1 MTREELGVLVDKR
14 KKELKNSKFDYC
26 EYFDEY
32 EEFVKN
38 NPCNTVESFA
48 NSDIWEVAKYLY
60 QITEPI
66 ATLEENKE
74 TIDNFKSFFDDID
87 SDLCCGMMGL
97 FDELCSLGIVDEVVD
112 FFEETGVIKGLLK
125 INKIDFKDNR
135 LRDLIIDI
143 KQVYK
148 KDLFK
153 ISSFLK
159 FYENDP
165 ESIAVIM
172 DLVLAHRELKKAS
185 DFTKDLK
192 ENGYCGYTNREEK
205 RFLESKVKLYNKIC
219 DAKSILNEVSKIRNL
234 VVEQRSRA
242 SKYEKN
248 IRKEL
253 CGYDK
258 ALTLLDVSLKHR
270 EITNAKE
277 IIKNVKDEDM
287 KKAFLKLIYEHNKVY
302 YEELENEYNRLNQN
316 DSNKY
321 VALLQ
326 KYNISFTQ
334 EDVKEIMRRNN
345 IDDTSEIIKN
355 IVKLNLTT
363 QNVEILKHTS
373 LDKFM
378 RIKNLVDCG
387 YISSKYL
394 NTNEKFMWDESNLLD
409 IYEENISYLDKF
421 NLNPGM
427 FINITDVIIYSFD
440 SFSNNLKILN
450 DYGLL
455 KYLKNVDNLS
465 FLGDINLVSKIDKFL
480 ELGYES
486 FLENDLGILNLS
498 NLKRLDILKSLNMPI
513 TDISTMYKVLS
524 DQKFIID
531 DSKIDEYLPNVVE
544 LSEKK
549 NITSNLSD
557 FRNTNRVYSI
567 GDSLFSVNKINR
579 LLESGNSL
587 YDSLFM
593 NRKFSEEE
601 YDNILKA
608 LGCYTATK

>member
-112 FFEETGVIKGLLK
+112 FFEEPGVIKGLLK

-148 KDLFK
+148 NDLLK

-165 ESIAVIM
+165 ESITVIM
-172 DLVLAHRELKKAS
+172 NLVLAHRELKKAS

-234 VVEQRSRA
+234 VDEQRSRA

-258 ALTLLDVSLKHR
+258 ALTLLDVSLKRR

-355 IVKLNLTT
+355 IIKMNLSI
-363 QNVEILKHTS
+363 NNAELLKHTS
-373 LDKFM
+373 LEKFM
-378 RIKNLVDCG
+378 RVKNLVDSG
-387 YISSKYL
+387 YISVKYL
-394 NTNEKFMWDESNLLD
+394 NTNESFMWDESNSLD
-409 IYEENISYLDKF
+409 IYEENISYLDNF

-557 FRNTNRVYSI
+557 FKNTNRVYSI
-567 GDSLFSVNKINR
+567 GDSLFSINKINR

>member
-38 NPCNTVESFA
+38 NPCNTVESFV
-48 NSDIWEVAKYLY
+48 NSDIWKVAKYLY

-74 TIDNFKSFFDDID
+74 TIDNFKSFFDGID

-148 KDLFK
+148 KDLLK

-165 ESIAVIM
+165 ESITVIM

-185 DFTKDLK
+185 AFTKDLK

-219 DAKSILNEVSKIRNL
+219 DTKSILNEVSKIRNL
-234 VVEQRSRA
+234 VDDQRSRA

-258 ALTLLDVSLKHR
+258 ALTLLDVSLKRR

-287 KKAFLKLIYEHNKVY
+287 KKAFLKLIYEHNNVY

-326 KYNISFTQ
+326 KYNISFTP

-345 IDDTSEIIKN
+345 IDGTSGIIKN

-363 QNVEILKHTS
+363 HIVEILKHTS

-387 YISSKYL
+387 YISAKYL

-409 IYEENISYLDKF
+409 IYEENISYLDNF

-450 DYGLL
+450 DYGLI

-465 FLGDINLVSKIDKFL
+465 FLGDVNLVSKIDKFL

-549 NITSNLSD
+549 NITSNLSN

-567 GDSLFSVNKINR
+567 GDSLFSINKINR

>member
-112 FFEETGVIKGLLK
+112 FFEEPGVIKGLLK

-148 KDLFK
+148 NDLLK

-165 ESIAVIM
+165 ESITVIM
-172 DLVLAHRELKKAS
+172 NLVLAHRELKKAS

-205 RFLESKVKLYNKIC
+205 RFLESKVKIC

-234 VVEQRSRA
+234 VDEQRSRA

-258 ALTLLDVSLKHR
+258 ALTLLDASLKRR

-355 IVKLNLTT
+355 IIKMNLSI
-363 QNVEILKHTS
+363 NNAELLKHTS
-373 LDKFM
+373 LEKFM
-378 RIKNLVDCG
+378 RVKNLVDSG
-387 YISSKYL
+387 YISAKYL
-394 NTNEKFMWDESNLLD
+394 NTNEKFMWDESNSLD

>member
-112 FFEETGVIKGLLK
+112 FFEEPGVKKGLLK

-143 KQVYK
+143 KQLYK
-148 KDLFK
+148 NDLLK
-153 ISSFLK
+153 ISFFLK

-165 ESIAVIM
+165 ESITVIM
-172 DLVLAHRELKKAS
+172 NLVLAHRELKKAS
-185 DFTKDLK
+185 DFTKNLK
-192 ENGYCGYTNREEK
+192 ENGYCGYTKREEK
-205 RFLESKVKLYNKIC
+205 RFLKSKVKLYNKIC
-219 DAKSILNEVSKIRNL
+219 DTKSILNEVSKIRNL
-234 VVEQRSRA
+234 VDDQRSRA

-253 CGYDK
+253 YGYDK
-258 ALTLLDVSLKHR
+258 ALTLLDVSLKRR

-287 KKAFLKLIYEHNKVY
+287 KKAFLKLIYEHNNVY

-378 RIKNLVDCG
+378 RIKDLVDCG
-387 YISSKYL
+387 YISVKYL
-394 NTNEKFMWDESNLLD
+394 NTNESFMWDESNSLD
-409 IYEENISYLDKF
+409 IYEENISYLDNF
-421 NLNPGM
+421 NLNPGT

-450 DYGLL
+450 DYGLI

-549 NITSNLSD
+549 NINSNLSD

-567 GDSLFSVNKINR
+567 GDSLFSINKINR

-608 LGCYTATK
+608 LGCYAATK

>member
-112 FFEETGVIKGLLK
+112 FFEEPGVIKGLLK

-148 KDLFK
+148 NDLLK

-165 ESIAVIM
+165 ESITVIM
-172 DLVLAHRELKKAS
+172 NLVLAHRELKKAS

-258 ALTLLDVSLKHR
+258 ALTLLDVSLKRR

-355 IVKLNLTT
+355 IIKMNLSI
-363 QNVEILKHTS
+363 NNAELLKHTS
-373 LDKFM
+373 LEKFM
-378 RIKNLVDCG
+378 RVKNLVDSG
-387 YISSKYL
+387 YISAKYL

-486 FLENDLGILNLS
+486 SLENDLGILNLS

>member
-112 FFEETGVIKGLLK
+112 FFEEPGVIKGLLK

-148 KDLFK
+148 NDLLK

-159 FYENDP
+159 FYENAP
-165 ESIAVIM
+165 ESITVIM
-172 DLVLAHRELKKAS
+172 NLVLAHRELKKAS

-234 VVEQRSRA
+234 VDEQRSRA

-258 ALTLLDVSLKHR
+258 ALTLLDASLKRR

-355 IVKLNLTT
+355 IVKMNLSI
-363 QNVEILKHTS
+363 NNAELLKHTS
-373 LDKFM
+373 LEKFM
-378 RIKNLVDCG
+378 RVKNLVDSG
-387 YISSKYL
+387 YISVKYL
-394 NTNEKFMWDESNLLD
+394 NTNESFMWDESNSLD

-567 GDSLFSVNKINR
+567 GDSLFSINKINR

>member
-14 KKELKNSKFDYC
+14 KKELENSKFDYC

-74 TIDNFKSFFDDID
+74 TIDNFKSFFDGID
-87 SDLCCGMMGL
+87 SDLYCGMMGI

-112 FFEETGVIKGLLK
+112 FFEESGVIKGLLK
-125 INKIDFKDNR
+125 INKIDFKNNR
-135 LRDLIIDI
+135 LRNLIIDI

-148 KDLFK
+148 KDLPK

-165 ESIAVIM
+165 ESISVIM

-192 ENGYCGYTNREEK
+192 ENCYCGYTNREEK
-205 RFLESKVKLYNKIC
+205 RFLESKVKLYNKVC

-234 VVEQRSRA
+234 VDEQRSRA

-258 ALTLLDVSLKHR
+258 ALTLLDVSLKRR

-345 IDDTSEIIKN
+345 IDDTSEIINN

-387 YISSKYL
+387 YISAKYL

-409 IYEENISYLDKF
+409 IYEENISYLDNF

-440 SFSNNLKILN
+440 SFSYNLKILN
-450 DYGLL
+450 DYGLI

-465 FLGDINLVSKIDKFL
+465 FLRDINLVSKIDKFL

-567 GDSLFSVNKINR
+567 GDSLFSINKINR

>member
-387 YISSKYL
+387 YISAKYL

-567 GDSLFSVNKINR
+567 GDSLFSINKINR
-579 LLESGNSL
+579 LLKSGNSL

>member
-97 FDELCSLGIVDEVVD
+97 FDELCSLGIVYEVVD
-112 FFEETGVIKGLLK
+112 FFEEPGVIKGLLK

-148 KDLFK
+148 NDLLK

-165 ESIAVIM
+165 ESITVIM
-172 DLVLAHRELKKAS
+172 NLVLAHRELKKAS

-234 VVEQRSRA
+234 VDEQRSRA

-258 ALTLLDVSLKHR
+258 ALTLLDASLKRR

-355 IVKLNLTT
+355 IVKMNLSI
-363 QNVEILKHTS
+363 NNAELLKHTS
-373 LDKFM
+373 LEKFM
-378 RIKNLVDCG
+378 RVKNLVDSG
-387 YISSKYL
+387 YISVKYL
-394 NTNEKFMWDESNLLD
+394 NTNESFMWDESNSLD

-567 GDSLFSVNKINR
+567 GDSLFSINKINR

>member
-1 MTREELGVLVDKR
+1 MVVKMTREELGVLVDKR

-38 NPCNTVESFA
+38 NPCNTVESFV

-74 TIDNFKSFFDDID
+74 TIDNFKSFFDGID
-87 SDLCCGMMGL
+87 SDLCCGMLAL

-234 VVEQRSRA
+234 VDEQRSKA

-258 ALTLLDVSLKHR
+258 ALTLLDVSLKRR

-363 QNVEILKHTS
+363 
-373 LDKFM
+373 
-378 RIKNLVDCG
+378 
-387 YISSKYL
+387 
-394 NTNEKFMWDESNLLD
+394 NEKFMWDESNLLD

-465 FLGDINLVSKIDKFL
+465 FLRDINLVSKIDKFL

-544 LSEKK
+544 LSKKK

-567 GDSLFSVNKINR
+567 GDSLFSINKINR
-579 LLESGNSL
+579 LLKSGNSL

>member
-87 SDLCCGMMGL
+87 SDLYCGMMGL

-112 FFEETGVIKGLLK
+112 FFEEPGVKKGLLK

-135 LRDLIIDI
+135 LRNLIIDI

-148 KDLFK
+148 NDLLK

-165 ESIAVIM
+165 ESITVIM
-172 DLVLAHRELKKAS
+172 NLVLAHRELKKAS
-185 DFTKDLK
+185 DFTKNLK
-192 ENGYCGYTNREEK
+192 ENGYCGYTKREEK
-205 RFLESKVKLYNKIC
+205 RFLKSKVKLYNKIC
-219 DAKSILNEVSKIRNL
+219 DTKSILNEVSKIRNL
-234 VVEQRSRA
+234 VEDQRSRA

-253 CGYDK
+253 YGYDK
-258 ALTLLDVSLKHR
+258 ALTLLDVSLKRR

-287 KKAFLKLIYEHNKVY
+287 KKAFLKLIYEHNNVY

-355 IVKLNLTT
+355 IVKLDLTT

-378 RIKNLVDCG
+378 RIKDLVDCG
-387 YISSKYL
+387 YISVKYL
-394 NTNEKFMWDESNLLD
+394 NTNESFMWDESNSLD
-409 IYEENISYLDKF
+409 IYEENISYLDNF
-421 NLNPGM
+421 NLNPGT

-450 DYGLL
+450 DYGLI

-544 LSEKK
+544 LSKKK

-567 GDSLFSVNKINR
+567 GDSLFSINKINR

-608 LGCYTATK
+608 LGCYAATK

>member
-1 MTREELGVLVDKR
+1 MTREELGILVDKR
-14 KKELKNSKFDYC
+14 KKELENSKFDYC

-38 NPCNTVESFA
+38 NPCNTVESFVDA
-48 NSDIWEVAKYLY
+48 DIWEVVKYLY
-60 QITEPI
+60 QITDPI

-74 TIDNFKSFFDDID
+74 TINNFKSFFDN
-87 SDLCCGMMGL
+87 SDTELCCGMMGL

-148 KDLFK
+148 EDLFK
-153 ISSFLK
+153 ISTFLK
-159 FYENDP
+159 FYESDP
-165 ESIAVIM
+165 ENISDIIE
-172 DLVLAHRELKKAS
+172 LVLAHRELKKAS

-192 ENGYCGYTNREEK
+192 ENGYFGYKNREEK
-205 RFLESKVKLYNKIC
+205 RFFESQVKLYNKIC
-219 DAKSILNEVSKIRNL
+219 DSKSIINEVSKIRNL
-234 VVEQRSRA
+234 VNEQKNMA

-253 CGYDK
+253 CGYDR
-258 ALTLLDVSLKHR
+258 ALTLLDTSLKRR

-287 KKAFLKLIYEHNKVY
+287 KRAFLQLIYEHNKVY
-302 YEELENEYNRLNQN
+302 YEELENEYNRLSQN

-321 VALLQ
+321 AALLQ
-326 KYNISFTQ
+326 KYNISCTEQ
-334 EDVKEIMRRNN
+334 DIKEIMRKND
-345 IDDTSEIIKN
+345 IDATSEIIKN
-355 IVKLNLTT
+355 IVKLNLSI
-363 QNVEILKHTS
+363 NNIELLKHTS

-378 RIKNLVDCG
+378 RVKALVDSG
-387 YISSKYL
+387 YISVKYL
-394 NTNEKFMWDESNLLD
+394 NTNESFMFDESNSLD
-409 IYEENISYLDKF
+409 IYEENISYLDNF

-455 KYLKNVDNLS
+455 KQLKNVDNLS
-465 FLGDINLVSKIDKFL
+465 FLGDINLVSKIDMFL

-498 NLKRLDILKSLNMPI
+498 NLKRLDMLKSLNMPI
-513 TDISTMYKVLS
+513 VNISTMYKVLS

-531 DSKIDEYLPNVVE
+531 DNKIDEYLPNVVE

-557 FRNTNRVYSI
+557 FKYTNRVYSI
-567 GDSLFSVNKINR
+567 GDSLFSINKINR
-579 LLESGNSL
+579 LLASGNSI

-601 YDNILKA
+601 YDNILMA
-608 LGCYTATK
+608 LGCYTTTK

>member
-148 KDLFK
+148 KDLPK

-234 VVEQRSRA
+234 VDEQRSRA

-258 ALTLLDVSLKHR
+258 ALTLLDVSLKRR

-355 IVKLNLTT
+355 IIKMNLSI
-363 QNVEILKHTS
+363 NNAELLKHTS

-378 RIKNLVDCG
+378 RIKNLVDSG
-387 YISSKYL
+387 YISVKYL
-394 NTNEKFMWDESNLLD
+394 NTNESFMWDESNSLD
-409 IYEENISYLDKF
+409 IYEENISYLDNF

-524 DQKFIID
+524 DQKFISD

-557 FRNTNRVYSI
+557 FKNTNRVYSI
-567 GDSLFSVNKINR
+567 GDSLFSINKINR

>member
-87 SDLCCGMMGL
+87 LDLCCGMMGL

-112 FFEETGVIKGLLK
+112 FFEEPGVIKGLLK

-148 KDLFK
+148 NDLLK

-165 ESIAVIM
+165 ESITVIM
-172 DLVLAHRELKKAS
+172 NLVLAHRELKKAS
-185 DFTKDLK
+185 DFTKNLK

-234 VVEQRSRA
+234 VDEQRSRA

-258 ALTLLDVSLKHR
+258 ALTLLDVSLKRR

-355 IVKLNLTT
+355 IVKMNLSI
-363 QNVEILKHTS
+363 NNAELLKHTS
-373 LDKFM
+373 LEKFM
-378 RIKNLVDCG
+378 RVKNLVDSG
-387 YISSKYL
+387 YISVKYL
-394 NTNEKFMWDESNLLD
+394 NTNESFMWDESNSLD

-567 GDSLFSVNKINR
+567 GDSLFSINKINR

>member
-74 TIDNFKSFFDDID
+74 TIDNFKSFFDGID

-112 FFEETGVIKGLLK
+112 FFEESGVIKGLLK
-125 INKIDFKDNR
+125 INKIDFKNNR
-135 LRDLIIDI
+135 LRNLIIDI

-148 KDLFK
+148 KDLPK

-165 ESIAVIM
+165 ESISVIM

-192 ENGYCGYTNREEK
+192 ENCYCGYTNREEK
-205 RFLESKVKLYNKIC
+205 RFLESKVKLYNKVC

-234 VVEQRSRA
+234 VDEQRSRA

-258 ALTLLDVSLKHR
+258 ALTLLDVSLKRR

-345 IDDTSEIIKN
+345 IDDTSEIINN

-387 YISSKYL
+387 YISVKYL
-394 NTNEKFMWDESNLLD
+394 NNNEKFMWDESNLLD

-440 SFSNNLKILN
+440 IFSNNLKILN

-465 FLGDINLVSKIDKFL
+465 FLRDINLVSKIDKFL

-498 NLKRLDILKSLNMPI
+498 NLKRLDILNSFNMPI

-567 GDSLFSVNKINR
+567 GDSLFSINKINR

>member
-1 MTREELGVLVDKR
+1 
-14 KKELKNSKFDYC
+14 
-26 EYFDEY
+26 
-32 EEFVKN
+32 
-38 NPCNTVESFA
+38 
-48 NSDIWEVAKYLY
+48 
-60 QITEPI
+60 
-66 ATLEENKE
+66 
-74 TIDNFKSFFDDID
+74 
-87 SDLCCGMMGL
+87 MMGL

-112 FFEETGVIKGLLK
+112 FFEESGVIKGLLK
-125 INKIDFKDNR
+125 INKIDFKNNR
-135 LRDLIIDI
+135 LRNLIIDI

-148 KDLFK
+148 KDLPK

-165 ESIAVIM
+165 ESISVIM

-192 ENGYCGYTNREEK
+192 ENCYCGYTNREEK
-205 RFLESKVKLYNKIC
+205 RFLESKVKLYNKVC

-234 VVEQRSRA
+234 VDEQRSRA

-258 ALTLLDVSLKHR
+258 ALTLLDVSLKRR

-345 IDDTSEIIKN
+345 IDDTSEIINN

-387 YISSKYL
+387 YISAKYL

-409 IYEENISYLDKF
+409 IYEENISYLDNF

-465 FLGDINLVSKIDKFL
+465 FLRDINLVSKIDKFL

-498 NLKRLDILKSLNMPI
+498 NLKRLDILNSFNMPI

-567 GDSLFSVNKINR
+567 GDSLFSINKINR

>member
-87 SDLCCGMMGL
+87 LDLCCGMMGL

-112 FFEETGVIKGLLK
+112 FFEEPGVIKGLLK

-148 KDLFK
+148 NDLLK

-165 ESIAVIM
+165 ESITVIM
-172 DLVLAHRELKKAS
+172 NLVLAHRELKKAS

-234 VVEQRSRA
+234 VDEQRSRA

-258 ALTLLDVSLKHR
+258 ALTLLDASLKRR

-355 IVKLNLTT
+355 IVKMNLSI
-363 QNVEILKHTS
+363 NNAELLKHTS
-373 LDKFM
+373 LEKFM
-378 RIKNLVDCG
+378 RVKNLVDSG
-387 YISSKYL
+387 YISVKYL
-394 NTNEKFMWDESNLLD
+394 NTNESFMWDESNSLD
-409 IYEENISYLDKF
+409 IYEENISYLDNF

-450 DYGLL
+450 DYGLI
-455 KYLKNVDNLS
+455 KYLKNVNNLS

-524 DQKFIID
+524 DQKFIVD

-567 GDSLFSVNKINR
+567 GDSLFSINKINR

>member
-74 TIDNFKSFFDDID
+74 TIDNFKSFFDGID

-143 KQVYK
+143 KQIYK
-148 KDLFK
+148 KDLPK

-234 VVEQRSRA
+234 VDDQRSRA

-258 ALTLLDVSLKHR
+258 ALTLLDVSLKRR

-326 KYNISFTQ
+326 KYNISFTP

-345 IDDTSEIIKN
+345 IDGTSGIIKN

-363 QNVEILKHTS
+363 HIVEILKHTS

-387 YISSKYL
+387 YISAKYL
-394 NTNEKFMWDESNLLD
+394 NANEKFMWDESNLLD
-409 IYEENISYLDKF
+409 VYEENISYLDNF

-450 DYGLL
+450 DYGLI

-465 FLGDINLVSKIDKFL
+465 FLGDVNLVSKIDKFL

-549 NITSNLSD
+549 NITSNLSN

-567 GDSLFSVNKINR
+567 GDSLFSINKINR

>member
-74 TIDNFKSFFDDID
+74 TIDNFKSFFDGID
-87 SDLCCGMMGL
+87 SDLCCGMMAI

-112 FFEETGVIKGLLK
+112 FFEESGVIKGLLK
-125 INKIDFKDNR
+125 INKIDFKNNR
-135 LRDLIIDI
+135 LRNLIIDI

-148 KDLFK
+148 KDLPK

-165 ESIAVIM
+165 ESISVIM

-192 ENGYCGYTNREEK
+192 ENCYCGYTNREEK
-205 RFLESKVKLYNKIC
+205 RFLESKVKLYNKVC

-234 VVEQRSRA
+234 VDEQRSRA

-258 ALTLLDVSLKHR
+258 ALTLLDVSLKRR

-345 IDDTSEIIKN
+345 IDDTSEIINN

-387 YISSKYL
+387 YISAKYL
-394 NTNEKFMWDESNLLD
+394 NNNEKFMWDESNLLD
-409 IYEENISYLDKF
+409 IYEENISYLDNF

-465 FLGDINLVSKIDKFL
+465 FLRDINLVSKIDKFL

-498 NLKRLDILKSLNMPI
+498 NLKRLDILNSFNMPI

-531 DSKIDEYLPNVVE
+531 DSNIDEYLPNVVE

-567 GDSLFSVNKINR
+567 GDSLFSINKINR

>member
-1 MTREELGVLVDKR
+1 
-14 KKELKNSKFDYC
+14 
-26 EYFDEY
+26 
-32 EEFVKN
+32 
-38 NPCNTVESFA
+38 
-48 NSDIWEVAKYLY
+48 
-60 QITEPI
+60 
-66 ATLEENKE
+66 
-74 TIDNFKSFFDDID
+74 
-87 SDLCCGMMGL
+87 
-97 FDELCSLGIVDEVVD
+97 
-112 FFEETGVIKGLLK
+112 
-125 INKIDFKDNR
+125 
-135 LRDLIIDI
+135 
-143 KQVYK
+143 
-148 KDLFK
+148 
-153 ISSFLK
+153 
-159 FYENDP
+159 
-165 ESIAVIM
+165 
-172 DLVLAHRELKKAS
+172 
-185 DFTKDLK
+185 
-192 ENGYCGYTNREEK
+192 
-205 RFLESKVKLYNKIC
+205 
-219 DAKSILNEVSKIRNL
+219 
-234 VVEQRSRA
+234 
-242 SKYEKN
+242 
-248 IRKEL
+248 
-253 CGYDK
+253 
-258 ALTLLDVSLKHR
+258 
-270 EITNAKE
+270 
-277 IIKNVKDEDM
+277 M

-345 IDDTSEIIKN
+345 IDDTSEIINN

-387 YISSKYL
+387 YISAKYL
-394 NTNEKFMWDESNLLD
+394 NNNEKFMWDESNLLD
-409 IYEENISYLDKF
+409 IYEENISYLDNF

-465 FLGDINLVSKIDKFL
+465 FLRDINLVSKIDKFL

-567 GDSLFSVNKINR
+567 GDSLFSINKINR

>member
-112 FFEETGVIKGLLK
+112 FFEEPGVIKGLLK

-148 KDLFK
+148 NDLLK

-165 ESIAVIM
+165 ESITVIM
-172 DLVLAHRELKKAS
+172 NLVLAHRELKKAS

-234 VVEQRSRA
+234 VEEQKSRA

-258 ALTLLDVSLKHR
+258 ALTLLDVSLKRR

-355 IVKLNLTT
+355 IIKMNLSI
-363 QNVEILKHTS
+363 NNAELLKHTS
-373 LDKFM
+373 LEKFM
-378 RIKNLVDCG
+378 RVKNLVDSG
-387 YISSKYL
+387 YISAKYL

>member
-112 FFEETGVIKGLLK
+112 FFEEPGVKKGLLK

-143 KQVYK
+143 KQLYK
-148 KDLFK
+148 NDLLK

-165 ESIAVIM
+165 ESITVIM
-172 DLVLAHRELKKAS
+172 NLVLAHRELKKAS
-185 DFTKDLK
+185 DFTKNLK
-192 ENGYCGYTNREEK
+192 ENGYCGYTKREEK
-205 RFLESKVKLYNKIC
+205 RFLKSKVKLYNKIC
-219 DAKSILNEVSKIRNL
+219 DTKSILNEVSKIRNL
-234 VVEQRSRA
+234 VDDQRSRA

-253 CGYDK
+253 YGYDK
-258 ALTLLDVSLKHR
+258 ALTLLDVSLKRR

-287 KKAFLKLIYEHNKVY
+287 KKAFLKLIYEHNNVY

-378 RIKNLVDCG
+378 RIKDLVDCG
-387 YISSKYL
+387 YISVKYL
-394 NTNEKFMWDESNLLD
+394 NTNESFMWDESNSLD
-409 IYEENISYLDKF
+409 IYEENISYLDNF
-421 NLNPGM
+421 NLNPGT

-450 DYGLL
+450 DYGLI

-567 GDSLFSVNKINR
+567 GDSLFSINKINR

-608 LGCYTATK
+608 LGCYAATK

>member
-1 MTREELGVLVDKR
+1 M
-14 KKELKNSKFDYC
+14 
-26 EYFDEY
+26 
-32 EEFVKN
+32 
-38 NPCNTVESFA
+38 
-48 NSDIWEVAKYLY
+48 Y

-74 TIDNFKSFFDDID
+74 TIDNFKSFFDGID

-112 FFEETGVIKGLLK
+112 FFEESGVIKGLLK
-125 INKIDFKDNR
+125 INKIDFKNNR
-135 LRDLIIDI
+135 LRNLIIDI

-148 KDLFK
+148 KDLPK

-165 ESIAVIM
+165 ESISVIM

-192 ENGYCGYTNREEK
+192 ENCYCGYTNREEK
-205 RFLESKVKLYNKIC
+205 RFLESKVKLYNKVC

-234 VVEQRSRA
+234 VDEQRSRA

-258 ALTLLDVSLKHR
+258 ALTLLDVSLKRR

-287 KKAFLKLIYEHNKVY
+287 KKVFLKLIYEHNKVY

-345 IDDTSEIIKN
+345 IDDTSEIINN

-387 YISSKYL
+387 YISVKYL
-394 NTNEKFMWDESNLLD
+394 NNNEKFMWDESNLLD

-440 SFSNNLKILN
+440 IFSNNLKILN

-465 FLGDINLVSKIDKFL
+465 FLRDINLVSKIDKFL

-498 NLKRLDILKSLNMPI
+498 NLKRLDILNSFNMPI

-567 GDSLFSVNKINR
+567 GDSLFSINKINR

-608 LGCYTATK
+608 LGCYTATR

>member
-38 NPCNTVESFA
+38 NPCNTVESFV

-74 TIDNFKSFFDDID
+74 TIDNFKSFFDGID

-143 KQVYK
+143 KQIYK
-148 KDLFK
+148 KDLPK

-234 VVEQRSRA
+234 VDDQRSRA

-258 ALTLLDVSLKHR
+258 ALALLDVSLKRR

-287 KKAFLKLIYEHNKVY
+287 KKAFLKLIYEHNNVY

-326 KYNISFTQ
+326 KYNISFTP

-345 IDDTSEIIKN
+345 IDGTSGIIKN

-363 QNVEILKHTS
+363 HIVEILKHTS

-387 YISSKYL
+387 YISLKYL

-409 IYEENISYLDKF
+409 IYEENISYLDNF

-450 DYGLL
+450 DYGLI

-465 FLGDINLVSKIDKFL
+465 FLGDVNLVSKIDKFL
-480 ELGYES
+480 ELGYEG

-513 TDISTMYKVLS
+513 TDISTMYKVLC

-549 NITSNLSD
+549 NINSNLSN

-567 GDSLFSVNKINR
+567 GDSLFSINKINR

>member
-74 TIDNFKSFFDDID
+74 TIDNFKSFFDGID

-143 KQVYK
+143 KQIYK
-148 KDLFK
+148 KDLPK

-234 VVEQRSRA
+234 VDEQKSRA

-258 ALTLLDVSLKHR
+258 ALTLLDVSLKRR

-326 KYNISFTQ
+326 KYNISFTP

-345 IDDTSEIIKN
+345 IDGTSGIIKN

-363 QNVEILKHTS
+363 HIVEILKHTS

-378 RIKNLVDCG
+378 RIKSLVDCG
-387 YISSKYL
+387 YISAKYL

-409 IYEENISYLDKF
+409 IYEENISYLDNF

-450 DYGLL
+450 DYGLI

-465 FLGDINLVSKIDKFL
+465 FLGDVNLVSKIDKFL

-549 NITSNLSD
+549 NITSNLSN

-567 GDSLFSVNKINR
+567 GDSLFSINKINR

>member
-74 TIDNFKSFFDDID
+74 TIDNFKSFFDGID

-148 KDLFK
+148 KDLPK

-234 VVEQRSRA
+234 VDEQKSRA

-258 ALTLLDVSLKHR
+258 ALTLLDVSLKRR

-326 KYNISFTQ
+326 KYNISFTP

-345 IDDTSEIIKN
+345 IDGTSGIIKN

-363 QNVEILKHTS
+363 HIVEILKHTS

-378 RIKNLVDCG
+378 RIKSLVDCG
-387 YISSKYL
+387 YISAKYL

-409 IYEENISYLDKF
+409 VYEENISYLDNF

-450 DYGLL
+450 DYGLI

-465 FLGDINLVSKIDKFL
+465 FLGDVNLVSKIDKFL
-480 ELGYES
+480 ELGYEG

-549 NITSNLSD
+549 NITSNLSN

-567 GDSLFSVNKINR
+567 GDSLFSINKINR

>member
-74 TIDNFKSFFDDID
+74 TIDNFKSFFDGID
-87 SDLCCGMMGL
+87 SDLCCGMMVI

-112 FFEETGVIKGLLK
+112 FFEESGVIKGLLK
-125 INKIDFKDNR
+125 INKIDFKNNR
-135 LRDLIIDI
+135 LRNLIIDI

-148 KDLFK
+148 KDLPK

-165 ESIAVIM
+165 ESISVIM

-192 ENGYCGYTNREEK
+192 ENCYCGYTNREEK
-205 RFLESKVKLYNKIC
+205 RFLESKVKLYNKVC

-234 VVEQRSRA
+234 VDEQRSRA

-258 ALTLLDVSLKHR
+258 ALTLLDVSLKRR

-345 IDDTSEIIKN
+345 IDDTSEIINN
-355 IVKLNLTT
+355 ILKLNLTT

-387 YISSKYL
+387 YISAKYL
-394 NTNEKFMWDESNLLD
+394 NNNEKFMWDESNLLD
-409 IYEENISYLDKF
+409 IYEENISYLDNF

-465 FLGDINLVSKIDKFL
+465 FLRDINLVSKIDKFL
-480 ELGYES
+480 ELVYES

-498 NLKRLDILKSLNMPI
+498 NLKRLDILNSFNMPI

-567 GDSLFSVNKINR
+567 GDSLFSINKINR

>member
-74 TIDNFKSFFDDID
+74 TIDNFKSFFDGID

-112 FFEETGVIKGLLK
+112 FFEESGVIKGLLK
-125 INKIDFKDNR
+125 INKIDFKNNR
-135 LRDLIIDI
+135 LRNLIIDI

-148 KDLFK
+148 KDLPK

-165 ESIAVIM
+165 ESISVIM

-192 ENGYCGYTNREEK
+192 ENCYCGYTNREEK
-205 RFLESKVKLYNKIC
+205 RFLESKVKLYNKVC

-234 VVEQRSRA
+234 VDEQRSRA

-258 ALTLLDVSLKHR
+258 ALTLLDVSLKRR

-345 IDDTSEIIKN
+345 IDDTSEIINN

-387 YISSKYL
+387 YISAKYL
-394 NTNEKFMWDESNLLD
+394 NNNEKFMWDESNLLD

-465 FLGDINLVSKIDKFL
+465 FLRDINLVSKIDKFL

-498 NLKRLDILKSLNMPI
+498 NLKRLDILNSFNMPI

-567 GDSLFSVNKINR
+567 GDSLFSINKINR

>member
-74 TIDNFKSFFDDID
+74 TIDNFKSFFDGID
-87 SDLCCGMMGL
+87 SDLCCGMMVI

-112 FFEETGVIKGLLK
+112 FFEESGVIKGLLK
-125 INKIDFKDNR
+125 INKIDFKNNR
-135 LRDLIIDI
+135 LRNLIIDI

-148 KDLFK
+148 KDLPK

-165 ESIAVIM
+165 ESISVIM

-192 ENGYCGYTNREEK
+192 ENCYCGYTNREEK
-205 RFLESKVKLYNKIC
+205 RFLESKVKLYNKVC

-234 VVEQRSRA
+234 VDEQRSRA

-258 ALTLLDVSLKHR
+258 ALTLLDVSLKRR

-345 IDDTSEIIKN
+345 IDDTSEIINN

-387 YISSKYL
+387 YISAKYL
-394 NTNEKFMWDESNLLD
+394 NNNEKFMWDESNLLD

-427 FINITDVIIYSFD
+427 FINVTDVIIYSFD
-440 SFSNNLKILN
+440 IFSNNLKILN

-465 FLGDINLVSKIDKFL
+465 FLRDINLVSKIDKFL

-498 NLKRLDILKSLNMPI
+498 NLKRLDILNSFNMPI

-567 GDSLFSVNKINR
+567 GDSLFSINKINR

>member
-74 TIDNFKSFFDDID
+74 TIDNFKSFFDGID

-112 FFEETGVIKGLLK
+112 FFEEPGVIKGLLK

-148 KDLFK
+148 NDLLK

-165 ESIAVIM
+165 ESITVIM
-172 DLVLAHRELKKAS
+172 NLVLAHRELKKAS

-234 VVEQRSRA
+234 VDEQRSRA

-258 ALTLLDVSLKHR
+258 ALTLLDVSLKRR

-355 IVKLNLTT
+355 IIKMNLSI
-363 QNVEILKHTS
+363 NNAELLKHTS

-378 RIKNLVDCG
+378 RIKNLVDSG
-387 YISSKYL
+387 YISVKYL
-394 NTNEKFMWDESNLLD
+394 NTNESFMWDESNSLD

-549 NITSNLSD
+549 NITSNLSN

-567 GDSLFSVNKINR
+567 GDSLFSINKINR

>member
-14 KKELKNSKFDYC
+14 KKELKNRKFDYC

-38 NPCNTVESFA
+38 NPCNTVESFV

-74 TIDNFKSFFDDID
+74 TIDNFKSFFDGID

-148 KDLFK
+148 KDLLK

-219 DAKSILNEVSKIRNL
+219 DTKSILNEVSKIRNL
-234 VVEQRSRA
+234 VDDQRSRA

-258 ALTLLDVSLKHR
+258 ALTLLDVSLKRR

-287 KKAFLKLIYEHNKVY
+287 KKAFLKLIYEHNNVY

-326 KYNISFTQ
+326 KYNISFTP

-345 IDDTSEIIKN
+345 IDGTSGIIKN

-363 QNVEILKHTS
+363 HIVEILKHTS

-387 YISSKYL
+387 YISAKYL

-409 IYEENISYLDKF
+409 IYEENISYLDNF

-450 DYGLL
+450 DYGLI

-465 FLGDINLVSKIDKFL
+465 FLGDVNLVSKIDKFL
-480 ELGYES
+480 ELGYEG

-549 NITSNLSD
+549 NITSNLSN

-567 GDSLFSVNKINR
+567 GDSLFSINKINR

>member
-74 TIDNFKSFFDDID
+74 TIDNFKSFFDGID

-112 FFEETGVIKGLLK
+112 FFEETGIIKGLLK

-165 ESIAVIM
+165 ESIAVII

-234 VVEQRSRA
+234 VDEQKSRA

-258 ALTLLDVSLKHR
+258 ALTLLDVSLKRR

-302 YEELENEYNRLNQN
+302 YEELEDEYNRLNQN

-326 KYNISFTQ
+326 KYSISFTQ
-334 EDVKEIMRRNN
+334 EDIKEIMRRNN
-345 IDDTSEIIKN
+345 IDDTLEIIKN

-465 FLGDINLVSKIDKFL
+465 FLRDINLVSKIDKFL

-567 GDSLFSVNKINR
+567 GDSLFSINKINR

>member
-74 TIDNFKSFFDDID
+74 TIDNFKSFFDGID
-87 SDLCCGMMGL
+87 SDLFCGMMGL

-148 KDLFK
+148 NDLLK
-153 ISSFLK
+153 MSSFLK

-219 DAKSILNEVSKIRNL
+219 DVKSILNEVSKIRNL
-234 VVEQRSRA
+234 VDEQRSMA

-258 ALTLLDVSLKHR
+258 ALTLLDASLKRR

-378 RIKNLVDCG
+378 RIKDLVDCG
-387 YISSKYL
+387 YISAKYL

-409 IYEENISYLDKF
+409 IYEENISYLDNF
-421 NLNPGM
+421 NLNPGT

-567 GDSLFSVNKINR
+567 GDSLFSINKINR

>member
-38 NPCNTVESFA
+38 NPCNTVESFV

-74 TIDNFKSFFDDID
+74 TIDNFKSFFDGID
-87 SDLCCGMMGL
+87 SDLCCGMLAL

-234 VVEQRSRA
+234 VDEQKSRA

-440 SFSNNLKILN
+440 SFSDNLKILN

-544 LSEKK
+544 LSKKK

-567 GDSLFSVNKINR
+567 GDSLFSINKINR
-579 LLESGNSL
+579 LLKSGNSL

>member
-1 MTREELGVLVDKR
+1 M
-14 KKELKNSKFDYC
+14 
-26 EYFDEY
+26 
-32 EEFVKN
+32 
-38 NPCNTVESFA
+38 
-48 NSDIWEVAKYLY
+48 Y

-112 FFEETGVIKGLLK
+112 FFEEPGVIKGLLK

-148 KDLFK
+148 NDLLK

-165 ESIAVIM
+165 ESITVIM
-172 DLVLAHRELKKAS
+172 NLVLAHRELKKAS

-234 VVEQRSRA
+234 VDEQRSRA

-258 ALTLLDVSLKHR
+258 ALTLLDVSLKRR

-355 IVKLNLTT
+355 IIKMNLSI
-363 QNVEILKHTS
+363 NNAELLKHTS

-378 RIKNLVDCG
+378 RIKNLVDSG
-387 YISSKYL
+387 YISVKYL
-394 NTNEKFMWDESNLLD
+394 NTNESFMWDESNSLD

-524 DQKFIID
+524 DQKFIVD

-557 FRNTNRVYSI
+557 FKNTNRVYSI
-567 GDSLFSVNKINR
+567 GDSLFSINKINR

>member
-1 MTREELGVLVDKR
+1 MTREELGILIDKR
-14 KKELKNSKFDYC
+14 KKELENSKFDYC

-38 NPCNTVESFA
+38 NPCNTVESFVDA
-48 NSDIWEVAKYLY
+48 DIWEVVKYLY
-60 QITEPI
+60 QITDPI

-74 TIDNFKSFFDDID
+74 TINNFKSFFDN
-87 SDLCCGMMGL
+87 SDTELCCGMMGL

-148 KDLFK
+148 EDLFK
-153 ISSFLK
+153 ISTFLK
-159 FYENDP
+159 FYESDP
-165 ESIAVIM
+165 ENISDIIE
-172 DLVLAHRELKKAS
+172 LVLAHRELKKAS

-192 ENGYCGYTNREEK
+192 ENGYFGYKNREEK
-205 RFLESKVKLYNKIC
+205 RFLESQVKLYNKIC
-219 DAKSILNEVSKIRNL
+219 DSKSIINEVSKIRNL
-234 VVEQRSRA
+234 VNEQKNMA

-253 CGYDK
+253 GGYDR
-258 ALTLLDVSLKHR
+258 ALTLLDTSLKRR

-287 KKAFLKLIYEHNKVY
+287 KRAFLQLIYEHNKVY
-302 YEELENEYNRLNQN
+302 YEELENEYNRLSQN

-321 VALLQ
+321 AALLQ
-326 KYNISFTQ
+326 KYNISCTEQ
-334 EDVKEIMRRNN
+334 DIKEIMRKND
-345 IDDTSEIIKN
+345 IDATSEIIKN
-355 IVKLNLTT
+355 IVKLNLSI
-363 QNVEILKHTS
+363 NNIELLKHTS

-378 RIKNLVDCG
+378 RVKALVDSG
-387 YISSKYL
+387 YISVKYL
-394 NTNEKFMWDESNLLD
+394 NTNESFMFDESNSLD
-409 IYEENISYLDKF
+409 IYEENISYLDNF

-455 KYLKNVDNLS
+455 KQLKNVDNLS
-465 FLGDINLVSKIDKFL
+465 FLGDVNLVSKIDKFL

-498 NLKRLDILKSLNMPI
+498 NLKRLDMLKSLNMPI
-513 TDISTMYKVLS
+513 VDISTMYKVLS

-531 DSKIDEYLPNVVE
+531 DNKIDEYLPNVVE

-557 FRNTNRVYSI
+557 FKYTNRVYSI
-567 GDSLFSVNKINR
+567 GDSLFSINKINR
-579 LLESGNSL
+579 LLASGNSI

-601 YDNILKA
+601 YDNILMA
-608 LGCYTATK
+608 LGCYTTTK

>member
-14 KKELKNSKFDYC
+14 KKELKNSKFDYS

-112 FFEETGVIKGLLK
+112 FFEEPGVIKGLLK

-148 KDLFK
+148 NDLLK

-165 ESIAVIM
+165 ESITVIM
-172 DLVLAHRELKKAS
+172 NLVLAHRELKKAS

-258 ALTLLDVSLKHR
+258 ALTLLDVSLKRR

-355 IVKLNLTT
+355 IIKMNLSI
-363 QNVEILKHTS
+363 NNAELLKHTS
-373 LDKFM
+373 LEKFM
-378 RIKNLVDCG
+378 RVKNLVDSG
-387 YISSKYL
+387 YISAKYL

>member
-74 TIDNFKSFFDDID
+74 TIDNFKSFFDGID

-112 FFEETGVIKGLLK
+112 FFEESGVIKGLLK
-125 INKIDFKDNR
+125 INKIDFKNNR
-135 LRDLIIDI
+135 LRNLIIDI

-148 KDLFK
+148 KDLPK

-165 ESIAVIM
+165 ESISVIM

-192 ENGYCGYTNREEK
+192 ENCYCGYTNREEK
-205 RFLESKVKLYNKIC
+205 RFLESKVKLYNKVC

-234 VVEQRSRA
+234 VDEQRSRA

-258 ALTLLDVSLKHR
+258 ALTLLDVSLKRR

-345 IDDTSEIIKN
+345 IDDTSEIINN

-387 YISSKYL
+387 YISVKYL
-394 NTNEKFMWDESNLLD
+394 NNNEKFMWDESNLLD

-440 SFSNNLKILN
+440 IFSNNLKILN

-465 FLGDINLVSKIDKFL
+465 FLRDINLVSKIDKFL

-498 NLKRLDILKSLNMPI
+498 NLKRLDILNSFNMPI

-524 DQKFIID
+524 NQKFIID

-567 GDSLFSVNKINR
+567 GDSLFSINKINR